1 MYYHNH
7 DVRLE
12 ELPKPQIGPGE
23 MLVEVKSCGICGSDV
38 MEWYRRKKAPMVLG
52 HEMCGKVAET
62 GERAASHYRY
72 RTGQRVF
79 VSHHVPC
86 NTCRYCLRGHHTAC
100 ATLQSTNFDP
110 GGFSEYVRIPELQV
124 DRGVYVL
131 PDDVSFEEGTL
142 IEPLACVL
150 RGQRLA
156 GVEAGDTVLV
166 IGAGISGLLHIQ
178 LARALGA
185 GKIIATDI
193 NEFRLKAAE
202 RFGAD
207 VALAG
212 GGEGLSGE
220 GLKGEGLKGEGLKG
234 KDLGGECLKGEDLIG
249 RLLEINDRR
258 LADLVII
265 CAGTEAVVP
274 SALRAVDN
282 GGSVLFFA
290 VPPAGVQVPVP
301 ITDLWRREITL
312 QTSYG
317 ASPSDLL
324 MALDL
329 IRTRRLPLLP
339 QMITHRLGL
348 EDAGLGF
355 RLVAEA
361 RESIKVV
368 INP

>member
-1 MYYHNH
+1 MRVAMYYHNH

-12 ELPKPQIGPGE
+12 ELPRPQIGPGE

-52 HEMCGKVAET
+52 HEMCGKVAEI

-178 LARALGA
+178 LAKALGA

-207 VALAG
+207 AALA
-212 GGEGLSGE
+212 SG
-220 GLKGEGLKGEGLKG
+220 
-234 KDLGGECLKGEDLIG
+234 DDLIG

-290 VPPAGVQVPVP
+290 VPSAGVQVPVP

-317 ASPSDLL
+317 ASPADLL

>member
-1 MYYHNH
+1 MRVAMYYHNH

-12 ELPKPQIGPGE
+12 EVARPQIGPGE

-38 MEWYRRKKAPMVLG
+38 MEWYRRKKSPLVLG
-52 HEMCGKVAET
+52 HEMCGRITEI
-62 GERAASHYRY
+62 GEKAAAKSRY
-72 RTGQRVF
+72 RIGQRVF

-86 NTCRYCLRGHHTAC
+86 NTCRYCLGGHHTAC

-131 PDDVSFEEGTL
+131 PDDVTFEEGTM

-156 GVEAGDTVLV
+156 GVEVGDTVLV

-178 LARALGA
+178 LAKASGA

-193 NEFRLKAAE
+193 HEFRLKAAE
-202 RFGAD
+202 KFGAD
-207 VALAG
+207 AAIT
-212 GGEGLSGE
+212 GGEN
-220 GLKGEGLKGEGLKG
+220 
-234 KDLGGECLKGEDLIG
+234 LIG

-258 LADLVII
+258 LVDLVII
-265 CAGTEAVVP
+265 CAGTDAIVP
-274 SALRAVDN
+274 SALQAVDN

-290 VPPAGVQVPVP
+290 VPPAGVQVPIP

-317 ASPSDLL
+317 ASPYDLM
-324 MALDL
+324 MALEL

-339 QMITHRLGL
+339 QMITHRFGL
-348 EDAGLGF
+348 EEAGMGF
-355 RLVAEA
+355 RLVEEA

>member
-1 MYYHNH
+1 MRVAMYYHNH

-12 ELPKPQIGPGE
+12 ELPRPQIGPGE

-38 MEWYRRKKAPMVLG
+38 MEWYRRKKAPLVLG
-52 HEMCGKVAET
+52 HEMCGEIVEI
-62 GERAASHYRY
+62 GERAAAQYPYRI
-72 RTGQRVF
+72 GKRVF

-131 PDDVSFEEGTL
+131 PDDVSFEEGTM

-150 RGQRLA
+150 RSQRLA

-178 LARALGA
+178 LAKALGA
-185 GKIIATDI
+185 GKVIATDI
-193 NEFRLKAAE
+193 QEFRLKAAE
-202 RFGAD
+202 SFGAD
-207 VALAG
+207 AALAG
-212 GGEGLSGE
+212 
-220 GLKGEGLKGEGLKG
+220 
-234 KDLGGECLKGEDLIG
+234 GEDLIG

-258 LADLVII
+258 LFDLVII
-265 CAGTEAVVP
+265 CAGTEAVVT
-274 SALRAVDN
+274 SALQAVDN

-290 VPPAGVQVPVP
+290 VPPAGVQVPIP
-301 ITDLWRREITL
+301 ITDLWRREITI

-317 ASPSDLL
+317 ASPSDLM
-324 MALDL
+324 MALEL
-329 IRTRRLPLLP
+329 IKTRRLPLLP
-339 QMITHRLGL
+339 QMITHRFGL

>member
-1 MYYHNH
+1 MRVAMYYHNH

-12 ELPKPQIGPGE
+12 EVPRPQIGPGE

-38 MEWYRRKKAPMVLG
+38 MEWYRRKTAPLVLG
-52 HEMCGKVAET
+52 HEMCGIIAEI
-62 GERAASHYRY
+62 GERAAAKYRY
-72 RTGQRVF
+72 RIGQRVF

-124 DRGVYVL
+124 DRGVYML
-131 PDDVSFEEGTL
+131 PDDVSFEEGTM

-178 LARALGA
+178 LAKASGA

-193 NEFRLKAAE
+193 HEFRLKAAE

-207 VALAG
+207 AALAG
-212 GGEGLSGE
+212 
-220 GLKGEGLKGEGLKG
+220 
-234 KDLGGECLKGEDLIG
+234 GEDLIG

-274 SALRAVDN
+274 SALQAVDN

-290 VPPAGVQVPVP
+290 VPPAGVQVPIP

-317 ASPSDLL
+317 ASPSDLM
-324 MALDL
+324 MALEL

-339 QMITHRLGL
+339 QMITHRFSL
-348 EDAGLGF
+348 EEAGLGF